1 MLVKLMERGELKPA
15 DLADAAQKATES
27 TLDLALTCPECGA
40 LNLFESGQC
49 PDCGYSKATTQFKAL
64 DSKET
69 APLASQPAP
78 HLSRLEPADEVVL
91 EESSDSEVP
100 ELEDD
105 LMDLTFL
112 DNLGEER
119 LPEPTEQTEQIAE
132 PEEAIPE
139 PPPPPPPPRKR
150 NTYLY
155 IAAAAL
161 FGLAGII
168 GVGLYTEMISLPF
181 GTPTEPPMAVQK
193 PPART
198 TTPGPPLQRIA
209 ATKPTQPQAQTPAP
223 VPSEPAKAVAPA
235 PVQEKPPAPAAAR
248 TEPAKDVLS
257 TAKELREVP
266 QVKPSTPEPSAK
278 APEKLPAY
286 EKPTEITLETVEEP
300 EPAVRTA
307 QESVA
312 KSDKPAVAE
321 LPDKPVQAKSPE
333 VTPTTVVAKPDSSP
347 KVEKPTQPVE
357 SQHLLSDTKPRVA
370 RLVEPSP
377 PQKPV
382 EVKIPEPESRAKQQA
397 SVEPSAQDR
406 RETASPRKTGM
417 GPLVRDAIMNQDPDT
432 LKLLLDRG
440 ADPDIAD
447 AEGVTPLM
455 NAARTRCL
463 ACVTALLEHGADVRR
478 TDQHGNTALDVA
490 RRAGRTR
497 AAELILA
504 HDPEKGPAALLIA
517 SREGLAD
524 IVQVLVENGVN
535 VNATDKDGNTA
546 LIAAS
551 ENGNLAVV
559 SMLLKKGADVRARN
573 HRGQTALTVLSQ
585 TGSSSG
591 RLPSRVR
598 RELVR
603 LLGQQATSESESLQ
617 PTR

>member
-1 MLVKLMERGELKPA
+1 
-15 DLADAAQKATES
+15 
-27 TLDLALTCPECGA
+27 
-40 LNLFESGQC
+40 
-49 PDCGYSKATTQFKAL
+49 
-64 DSKET
+64 
-69 APLASQPAP
+69 
-78 HLSRLEPADEVVL
+78 
-91 EESSDSEVP
+91 
-100 ELEDD
+100 
-105 LMDLTFL
+105 
-112 DNLGEER
+112 
-119 LPEPTEQTEQIAE
+119 
-132 PEEAIPE
+132 
-139 PPPPPPPPRKR
+139 
-150 NTYLY
+150 
-155 IAAAAL
+155 
-161 FGLAGII
+161 
-168 GVGLYTEMISLPF
+168 
-181 GTPTEPPMAVQK
+181 
-193 PPART
+193 
-198 TTPGPPLQRIA
+198 
-209 ATKPTQPQAQTPAP
+209 
-223 VPSEPAKAVAPA
+223 
-235 PVQEKPPAPAAAR
+235 
-248 TEPAKDVLS
+248 
-257 TAKELREVP
+257 
-266 QVKPSTPEPSAK
+266 
-278 APEKLPAY
+278 
-286 EKPTEITLETVEEP
+286 
-300 EPAVRTA
+300 
-307 QESVA
+307 
-312 KSDKPAVAE
+312 
-321 LPDKPVQAKSPE
+321 
-333 VTPTTVVAKPDSSP
+333 
-347 KVEKPTQPVE
+347 
-357 SQHLLSDTKPRVA
+357 
-370 RLVEPSP
+370 
-377 PQKPV
+377 
-382 EVKIPEPESRAKQQA
+382 
-397 SVEPSAQDR
+397 
-406 RETASPRKTGM
+406 M